1 MAAKVTPAVN
11 AAKAAGVAFRLMEYD
26 YDPSADAIGLHA
38 AAALGLDPALVYKT
52 LIVQLEPKGLACA
65 VIPVAAKLD
74 LKAIAAAAKVKKA
87 DLADPALA
95 EKTTGYL
102 VGGISPLGQK
112 KPLPTFV
119 DASAE
124 GLDEMVVNGGR
135 RGLQILLAPA
145 DLARVAKATVCPIT
159 AG

>member
-11 AAKAAGVAFRLMEYD
+11 AAKAAGVGYRLLEYV
-26 YDPSADAIGLHA
+26 YDPAADAIGLHA
-38 AAALGLDPALVYKT
+38 ASALGLDPAIVYKT

-74 LKAIAAAAKVKKA
+74 LKAIAAAAKAKKA

-95 EKTTGYL
+95 EKTTGYM

-112 KPLPTFV
+112 KALPTFV

-124 GLDEMVVNGGR
+124 GLPEMVVNGGR
-135 RGLQILLAPA
+135 RGLQIVMAPA
-145 DLARVAKATVCPIT
+145 DLAKATRAVVCPIT
-159 AG
+159 AH